1 MSLRV
6 ISRVCG
12 SIAATRSGVKACCM
26 RALTRVCFGGSS
38 RKQRVDLRLFLR
50 ARHRLGALEGRGECP
65 EVSENRIAIG
75 PLQESEH
82 ADRLNAADRSLGAQL
97 GQQPVALTGEIGVAD
112 VDSRQRV
119 ESGRDWVGRSSR
131 YTLLSFRH

>member
-38 RKQRVDLRLFLR
+38 RRSVSILVSSSAPGTGSER
-50 ARHRLGALEGRGECP
+50 AKAA
-65 EVSENRIAIG
+65 ENVLKSRRIASQSAHFRN
-75 PLQESEH
+75 PMH
-82 ADRLNAADRSLGAQL
+82 ADRLDAADRSLGAQL
-97 GQQPVALTGEIGVAD
+97 GQQPVALPGEIGVAD
-112 VDSRQRV
+112 VENRQRV
-119 ESGRDWVGRSSR
+119 ETGRDWVGRASR
-131 YTLLSFRH
+131 YTLLSF